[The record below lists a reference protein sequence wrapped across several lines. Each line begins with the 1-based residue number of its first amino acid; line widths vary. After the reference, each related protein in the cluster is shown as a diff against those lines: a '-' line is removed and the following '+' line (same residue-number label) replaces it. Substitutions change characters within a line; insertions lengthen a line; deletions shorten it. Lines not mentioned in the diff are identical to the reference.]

1 MYEPDTFRPLAQLE
15 KKNETVRL
23 HYIVTDLTGMA
34 RELRDYSF
42 KNPAYN
48 QSNKK
53 ISHDLAHQ
61 REPYEHYDYPGRYKQ
76 AESGKAFSGFV
87 E

>member
-1 MYEPDTFRPLAQLE
+1 
-15 KKNETVRL
+15 
-23 HYIVTDLTGMA
+23 MA